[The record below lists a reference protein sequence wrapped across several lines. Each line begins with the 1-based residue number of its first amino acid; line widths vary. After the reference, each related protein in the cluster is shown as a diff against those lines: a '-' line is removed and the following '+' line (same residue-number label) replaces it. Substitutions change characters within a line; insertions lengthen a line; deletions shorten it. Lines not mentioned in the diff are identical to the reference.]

1 MIETNRLLIRR
12 FSESDAKSFYEL
24 TLDNG
29 FNLYPIT
36 IYRQESVASAL
47 EWIKQNTSKLSVWEK
62 KTNSLIGMGGLTP
75 WEWEKEKLM
84 DVTYRFRE
92 SAWGQ
97 GYGSELA
104 EALVHYV
111 VHTLKLDNLT
121 ATITP
126 DNIASKKIAEKIGM
140 KFDQRI
146 TLKGVATDLYRL

>member
-1 MIETNRLLIRR
+1 MIESKRMLIRD
-12 FSESDAKSFYEL
+12 FIEQDAKSFYEL
-24 TLDNG
+24 TLDHG
-29 FNLYPIT
+29 FNLFPIT
-36 IYRQESVASAL
+36 FYRQESVATAL
-47 EWIKQNTSKLSVWEK
+47 EWIRNNKSKFGAWEK
-62 KTNSLIGMGGLTP
+62 NTKTLIGMGGLTP
-75 WEWEKEKLM
+75 WEFNNEKLM

-92 SAWGQ
+92 SAWGK

-104 EALVHYV
+104 EALVHYG

-126 DNIASKKIAEKIGM
+126 DNVGSKKIAEKLGL